1 MEREFPYS
9 LGSSENIFFPVTFHE
24 TEKWLDDFL
33 EHRFEKFGIYEDSLV
48 PEQSWLYHSIL
59 TPMLNIGL
67 ITPNEI
73 VERTLIFVEKK
84 QKVKSQLLV

>member
-1 MEREFPYS
+1 M
-9 LGSSENIFFPVTFHE
+9 V
-24 TEKWLDDFL
+24 DDFL

-67 ITPNEI
+67 ITPNEV

-84 QKVKSQLLV
+84 AKGKISIASLEGFLRQIIG